1 MGDGAPLGG
10 GEEGGYE
17 EMSFLT
23 VFLIIAIPLWVAGQW
38 SKRSLERA
46 YEDCFRSRFYTD
58 GSWCS
63 RPISHEC
70 CKKCPHY
77 NIQN

>member
-1 MGDGAPLGG
+1 
-10 GEEGGYE
+10 
-17 EMSFLT
+17 MSFLT

-46 YEDCFRSRFYTD
+46 YEDCFYSRTDTD
-58 GSWCS
+58 GSWCA

-70 CKKCPHY
+70 CKNCPHY
-77 NIQN
+77 HLFN

>member
-1 MGDGAPLGG
+1 
-10 GEEGGYE
+10 
-17 EMSFLT
+17 MSFLT
-23 VFLIIAIPLWVAGQW
+23 LFLIIAIPLWVAGQW

-46 YEDCFRSRFYTD
+46 YEDCFYSRTDTD
-58 GSWCS
+58 GLWCS